1 MTVTDA
7 NDAPVITSSTF
18 NAAENQTSIGTV
30 LATDADVPADTLTW
44 SLTGGGADSGAF
56 TLSPT
61 GVLSFNTAPN
71 FETPGDANGD
81 NVYEVEVQVDDGTAT
96 VSKTITV
103 TVTDA
108 NDAPV
113 ITSSTFN
120 AAENQTAV
128 GTVLAT
134 DADLPADTLNWSLT
148 GGGAD
153 SGAFTLSPTGV
164 LSFNTAPN
172 FESPGDSNGDN
183 VYEVEVQVD
192 DGNVTVSKTI
202 TVTVTDAN
210 DAPVITSTNFNA
222 AENQTSIGT
231 VLATDADLPADT
243 LNWSLTGGGADSGA
257 FTLSPTGVLSF
268 NTAPNFETPGD
279 ANADNVYEVEVQV
292 DDGTATV
299 SKTITVTVTDAND
312 APVITSTHFNAAENQ
327 ATVGTVTGTDA
338 DSSRPTPVRHR
349 WRGRQGPVHDRTR
362 PTGVLTFN
370 TAPNFEDPATPT
382 ATTSTRSRSRST
394 TVQRP
399 SARRSP

>member
-1 MTVTDA
+1 MVLSFNTAPNFEVAGDANGDNVYEVEVQVDDGTTTVTKAITVTVTDA
-7 NDAPVITSSTF
+7 NDAPVITSSSF

-71 FETPGDANGD
+71 FETPGDSNAD
-81 NVYEVEVQVDDGTAT
+81 NVYEVEVEVDDGTAT

-120 AAENQTAV
+120 AAENQTSV

-134 DADLPADTLNWSLT
+134 DADVPADTLGWSLT

-172 FESPGDSNGDN
+172 F
-183 VYEVEVQVD
+183 
-192 DGNVTVSKTI
+192 
-202 TVTVTDAN
+202 
-210 DAPVITSTNFNA
+210 
-222 AENQTSIGT
+222 
-231 VLATDADLPADT
+231 
-243 LNWSLTGGGADSGA
+243 
-257 FTLSPTGVLSF
+257 
-268 NTAPNFETPGD
+268 
-279 ANADNVYEVEVQV
+279 
-292 DDGTATV
+292 
-299 SKTITVTVTDAND
+299 
-312 APVITSTHFNAAENQ
+312 
-327 ATVGTVTGTDA
+327 
-338 DSSRPTPVRHR
+338 
-349 WRGRQGPVHDRTR
+349 
-362 PTGVLTFN
+362 
-370 TAPNFEDPATPT
+370 
-382 ATTSTRSRSRST
+382 
-394 TVQRP
+394 
-399 SARRSP
+399 